1 MVDEISDEKQTL
13 QQRIE
18 RYQKDIRVLVNKVTL
33 NTLSSLKHSVK
44 QATVASQTDEKKKN
58 FTPNSSSEF
67 SRDSNLEEE
76 RSNLV
81 PEDE

>member
-44 QATVASQTDEKKKN
+44 QATVASQTDKKKN